1 MSTQVMAQKATSMGV
16 LAGIHLLGNAALL
29 WLGYY
34 WLGLAESRT
43 GTLLWSA
50 LVALVLACLVC
61 WLHGAAFARFRGA
74 PVAGAFRQALRHLL
88 PLLVA
93 AIAIA
98 VLYGY
103 LQRWADYSREPAF
116 RMASYFTLKL
126 RKPVRPATVLRV
138 FDSALWLVRW
148 MVLPVFLL
156 PLVSGVAARGW
167 AGFAEIAHRAR
178 VWRYWIAV
186 PVLLLC
192 AFRLPFQLLAW
203 TPRMGNFPMEMV
215 SFVARLLA
223 AYLLFVGAW
232 LLLVVLT
239 AGGRPV
245 RSQPKRAVSP

>member
-1 MSTQVMAQKATSMGV
+1 MSTQVMAPEATGMGV
-16 LAGIHLLGNAALL
+16 LAGIHLMGNAALL

-61 WLHGAAFARFRGA
+61 WLHGATFARFRGA
-74 PVAGAFRQALRHLL
+74 PLAGAFRQALRHLL

-98 VLYGY
+98 MLYGY

-126 RKPVRPATVLRV
+126 RKPVKPATLLRV
-138 FDSALWLVRW
+138 FDAALWLLRW

-156 PLVSGVAARGW
+156 PLVSGVAGRGW
-167 AGFAEIAHRAR
+167 AGFAEIAQHARAP
-178 VWRYWIAV
+178 RYWIAV
-186 PVLLLC
+186 PVLLVC
-192 AFRLPFQLLAW
+192 SFWLPFRLLAW
-203 TPRMGNFPMEMV
+203 APHMGNFPMEMV

-232 LLLVVLT
+232 LLLVFVT
-239 AGGRPV
+239 PGERPV
-245 RSQPKRAVSP
+245 RSQLKSTVSP